1 MVLSGLISRVE
12 AKKDFHLAA
21 FFVEHASAAFHLR
34 TLEMQ
39 QRMQQQTQQRS
50 GQKERV
56 SDTRTERGSTRRK

>member
-12 AKKDFHLAA
+12 AKKDCHLAA

-39 QRMQQQTQQRS
+39 QQMQQRS